1 MINYESER
9 FNFVAHIS
17 RLSISKKKTVCT
29 INLIEF
35 LNKLTLGFYHSEP
48 SKTVCNIKDTISLF
62 FRHIQ
67 MSRS

>member
-1 MINYESER
+1 MNLR
-9 FNFVAHIS
+9 G
-17 RLSISKKKTVCT
+17 SILLLTFPDSVFQKKTVCT